1 MTPDTPQTLLRKI
14 AEFANGD
21 DSAEWARFAEL
32 YEPVI
37 RHYIAAH
44 GGVPPSD
51 VDDVVQDVF
60 VRLVDVLRDG
70 AYKPEKGRF
79 RSYLGTMVRR
89 LLVDRHR
96 RAAARG
102 EGRNVP
108 LDGEDLA
115 EDGAM
120 DAATIVDIRLRA
132 ARRAAAVEHVLSRTV
147 LDAKTVAAYRAYA
160 IDGRSAAEVAA
171 EHGLT
176 VNALRQLKHRL
187 DRMVSAVESAYGD

>member
-1 MTPDTPQTLLRKI
+1 MLPDTPQTLLRKI

-21 DSAEWARFAEL
+21 DSAEWTRFVEL

-37 RHYIAAH
+37 RHYVAAH
-44 GGVPPSD
+44 GGVADSE

-60 VRLVDVLRDG
+60 VKLVDVLRRGD
-70 AYKPEKGRF
+70 YKKEKGRF

-96 RAAARG
+96 RAVVRG
-102 EGRNVP
+102 EGRASP
-108 LDGEDLA
+108 LDEKTA

-132 ARRAAAVEHVLSRTV
+132 ARHAAAIEHVLSRTI
-147 LDAKTVAAYRAYA
+147 LEKRTVAAYREYA
-160 IDGRSAAEVAA
+160 MDGLPAAEVAA
-171 EHGLT
+171 RYGMT
-176 VNALRQLKHRL
+176 VNNLRQIKYRI
-187 DRMVSAVESAYGD
+187 DRMIAAVEEQYAR